1 MSRLFIA
8 LATYNGEKYLELF
21 LRSLID
27 QTLKADQ
34 IIAVD
39 DASSDGSVAI
49 LERYAQKLP
58 IQIIRQ
64 KNNQGHRAS
73 FERAL
78 EEIHKQKLPGD
89 FIALADQDDIWLPN
103 KLFILNQKIKEA
115 DLIFG
120 DAEVI
125 DEEGN
130 VIHSSWRSLAFI
142 SPSQPFLA
150 HIAGINNVSGCL
162 SLFKADLLDDLLPI
176 PKGVSVHDRWLAIFA
191 EKRKGVKAI
200 SDLVVQYR
208 LHEENAVGL
217 KKNSSMAHSI
227 LVNINWLKMLIDEAN
242 RIPLTKDEVTFTTA
256 LLDLQ
261 MLREKQMLV
270 PSYLLWVWG
279 NRNILFFNSNSLKEK
294 IKKTLFSVVGLP
306 FARQFLRKS

>member
-217 KKNSSMAHSI
+217 KKNSSMAYSL

-242 RIPLTKDEVTFTTA
+242 RIPLTKDEVTFATA

-261 MLREKQMLV
+261 MLREKQILV

-279 NRNILFFNSNSLKEK
+279 NRNILFFNSSSLKEK

>member
-242 RIPLTKDEVTFTTA
+242 RIPLTKDEVTFATA

>member
-1 MSRLFIA
+1 MSRLFVA

-49 LERYAQKLP
+49 LERYAKTLP

-89 FIALADQDDIWLPN
+89 FVALADQDDVWLPN